1 MIIRAIKLR
10 INTPKGLH
18 GFFFSFSRNL
28 TVIKGNNSSGKST
41 FFNSLLYSLGME
53 ELVGGKS
60 ERILPYAV
68 RDYLEDPGQKLS
80 VISSEILTEIENRK
94 GDIVTL
100 RRAIRDDA
108 KDSKLVEIARG
119 PVLTNGL
126 PFDNPTP
133 TYLHDPGSAQRKEGF
148 FHFLEDFL
156 DLNLPKVATT
166 NGPEVKLYLQAIFAA
181 HAVEQ
186 KRGWTDYIAS
196 IPFYGIRE
204 ARTRVSEYIL
214 GLGVFE
220 AISKRN
226 QLNTESIAIDQE
238 WRQVVSEIKLE
249 ASSLGFVLQDTPSQ
263 PKTDFDPEQVNL
275 SRSIEG
281 GSVLLPDYIS
291 NLLREHSELLIK
303 TNDAKEP
310 ASASIT
316 KQLESAEE
324 EVQSLS
330 VLHERAKSNLAM
342 QRASLIDYE
351 ELLKEAKSDLDK
363 NKAALKLQE
372 LGASHAIQLA
382 VGLCPTCHQGV
393 DDTLLRES
401 KTGPSMDLKTNIGY
415 LESQHRMLQ
424 RQIAGLKEDIS
435 KSSTTIVGIESRL
448 NSKRDHA
455 VSLRGSLG
463 STNLQQKTILRRQ
476 VQIEIEIER
485 LQKLEESVSN
495 KLEPLQQI
503 ARRLELN
510 QLARRDLPA
519 KQYDENDE
527 SRISVFEKNFR
538 ANAGSFGYESVS
550 NISEVKISRETLV
563 PGLEQIELREII
575 RKQPKT
581 DIKADSSASD
591 FVRLIWSYLLAL
603 YQTSANPHTPGNHL
617 GIILFDE
624 PGQHSMRW
632 ESQRELLLRFAAE
645 PTLQSIVAASFDESE
660 TVFRD
665 VTNSVPHKLIR
676 WEGKLIRPLTE

>member
-10 INTPKGLH
+10 VKTPKGLY

-60 ERILPYAV
+60 ERVLPYAV
-68 RDYLEDPGQKLS
+68 RDYLDGPDGKLS
-80 VISSEILTEIENRK
+80 IQSSEVLTEIENK
-94 GDIVTL
+94 NGEIVTL
-100 RRAIRDDA
+100 RRAIRDDH

-119 PVLTNGL
+119 PILTSGMA
-126 PFDNPTP
+126 FDNPDP
-133 TYLHDPGSAQRKEGF
+133 TYLHDPGSAQRREGF

-156 DLNLPKVATT
+156 GLNLPKVATT

-220 AISKRN
+220 TISKRN
-226 QLNTESIAIDQE
+226 QLHAESVLIDHE
-238 WRQVVSEIKLE
+238 WRQLISEIKLE
-249 ASSLGFVLQDTPSQ
+249 ASQLGFVLLGGSVH
-263 PKTDFDPEQVNL
+263 PKIEVDLEGIKL
-275 SRSIEG
+275 SRSVEG
-281 GSVLLPDYIS
+281 GGITLPLYIDKLLQ
-291 NLLREHSELLIK
+291 EHSEIIEK
-303 TNDAKEP
+303 VSDGSEP
-310 ASASIT
+310 ESASIT
-316 KQLESAEE
+316 QQLELVQE
-324 EVQSLS
+324 EVQKLS
-330 VLHERAKSNLAM
+330 VLHERARSNLAM
-342 QRASLIDYE
+342 QRASLCDYE
-351 ELLKEAKSDLDK
+351 ELLKEAKADLDK

-401 KTGPSMDLKTNIGY
+401 QAGPTMDLAANIGY
-415 LESQHRMLQ
+415 LESQHRMLK
-424 RQIAGLKEDIS
+424 RQIAGVKEDVQRS
-435 KSSTTIVGIESRL
+435 VSLMTGIEKDL

-455 VSLRGSLG
+455 ISLRGDLG
-463 STNLQQKTILRRQ
+463 STSLQQKAFLRRQ
-476 VQIEIEIER
+476 IQIEIEVER
-485 LQKLEESVSN
+485 LQRFEESTSK
-495 KLEPLQQI
+495 KLKELQEL
-503 ARRLELN
+503 ARRLEAN
-510 QLARRDLPA
+510 QLARKNLPA
-519 KQYDENDE
+519 KQYDKHDE
-527 SRISVFEKNFR
+527 ARISVFEKNFR

-550 NISEVKISRETLV
+550 DISEIRVSRETLI

-575 RKQPKT
+575 RKQTKA

-603 YQTSANPHTPGNHL
+603 YQTSANPHVRGNHL
-617 GIILFDE
+617 GVILFDE

-632 ESQRELLLRFAAE
+632 ESQRELLLRFSDE
-645 PTLQSIVAASFDESE
+645 PALQSIVAASFDESE
-660 TVFRD
+660 SVFND
-665 VTNSVPHKLIR
+665 VTADVRHKLIR
-676 WEGKLIRPLTE
+676 WEGKLIRPLAE

>member
-10 INTPKGLH
+10 INTPKGPY

-28 TVIKGNNSSGKST
+28 TVIKGDNSSGKST

-68 RDYLEDPGQKLS
+68 RDYLDVPDQKLS
-80 VISSEILTEIENRK
+80 VLSSEIFTEIENK
-94 GDIVTL
+94 NGDIVTL
-100 RRAIRDDA
+100 RRAIRDDI
-108 KDSKLVEIARG
+108 KDSKLVEIAQG
-119 PVLTNGL
+119 PVLTSAL
-126 PFDNPTP
+126 SFDNPTP

-204 ARTRVSEYIL
+204 ARTRVTEYIL

-226 QLNTESIAIDQE
+226 QLNADSIALDQE
-238 WRQVVSEIKLE
+238 WRQLISEIKFE
-249 ASSLGFVLQDTPSQ
+249 ASPLGFILQDTPPQ
-263 PKTDFDPEQVNL
+263 PKIDFDPEQAKL
-275 SRSIEG
+275 SRTVEG
-281 GSVLLPDYIS
+281 GSVILPEYIS
-291 NLLREHSELLIK
+291 KLIHEHSELIK
-303 TNDAKEP
+303 KISDNNEP
-310 ASASIT
+310 ESASIT

-330 VLHERAKSNLAM
+330 VLHERAKSNLTM
-342 QRASLIDYE
+342 QRASLSDYE

-372 LGASHAIQLA
+372 LGANHALQLA
-382 VGLCPTCHQGV
+382 IGLCPTCHQGV

-401 KTGPSMDLKTNIGY
+401 TSGPSMDLATNIGY
-415 LESQHRMLQ
+415 LESQHRMLK
-424 RQIAGLKEDIS
+424 RQIAGIKEDIS
-435 KSSTTIVGIESRL
+435 KSNATITGLENQL

-455 VSLRGSLG
+455 ISLRGNLG
-463 STNLQQKTILRRQ
+463 STNLQEKTLLRRQ

-485 LQKLEESVSN
+485 LQSLEESASN
-495 KLEPLQQI
+495 KLEQLHKV
-503 ARRLELN
+503 AKRLELN
-510 QLARRDLPA
+510 QLARRNLPA

-550 NISEVKISRETLV
+550 DLSEIRISRETLV

-603 YQTSANPHTPGNHL
+603 YQTSANPHTFGNHL
-617 GIILFDE
+617 GIMLFDE

-632 ESQRELLLRFAAE
+632 ESQRELLLRFSAE
-645 PTLQSIVAASFDESE
+645 SALQSIVAASFDESE
-660 TVFRD
+660 SVFRD
-665 VTNSVPHKLIR
+665 VTDGVPHKLIR
-676 WEGKLIRPLTE
+676 WEGKLIRPLVE